1 MTSSD
6 FGCGPDE
13 KIVSASR
20 IIIVRGGGLGDFLLT
35 LPIVFEA
42 LSRYE
47 EVVLF
52 TKSGYRELLTG
63 DLKKVRVLDL
73 DGEWDTLRSL
83 AKESELITFWKD
95 SAWLKES
102 EGYNL
107 RKLHTLEPR
116 PTSEPHVT
124 KAMFERL
131 DWRISSETLRA
142 PWLGDRWNPGNDT
155 RWIHPGS
162 GNPEK
167 NAPFA
172 LFERRA
178 REWLDRTPNSSVVF
192 SFGEADESVLSL
204 ARASDLSAHSRVRL
218 KTFETLGSFKN
229 ALVESASNFVGND
242 SGPCHLASM
251 LGIPTDVFFRSTNPM
266 VWKPLGPRVRVY
278 LDDSG
283 ANRIL

>member
-1 MTSSD
+1 MGQVAFSGEGVRTDYLLEGLGLVEGIGGIQPSQTSYS
-6 FGCGPDE
+6 GTPTDE
-13 KIVSASR
+13 RTTCYKGH
-20 IIIVRGGGLGDFLLT
+20 VRGWIGGF
-35 LPIVFEA
+35 
-42 LSRYE
+42 
-47 EVVLF
+47 
-52 TKSGYRELLTG
+52 
-63 DLKKVRVLDL
+63 
-73 DGEWDTLRSL
+73 
-83 AKESELITFWKD
+83 
-95 SAWLKES
+95 
-102 EGYNL
+102 L
-107 RKLHTLEPR
+107 RKPFAHLGWAIGG
-116 PTSEPHVT
+116 TS
-124 KAMFERL
+124 
-131 DWRISSETLRA
+131 
-142 PWLGDRWNPGNDT
+142 GNET

-162 GNPEK
+162 GSPQK

-218 KTFETLGSFKN
+218 KTFETLGSFTN

-251 LGIPTDVFFRSTNPM
+251 LGIPTDVFRSTNPM